1 MRTSPP
7 LLCSP
12 HHCILTSN
20 YYSQRLQNHLRKLL
34 PKNGNSEDKV
44 LVFALYKKE
53 AARVETLLKR
63 SYAVTALH
71 GDMSQVHPSPLQSIA
86 NTRLTHV
93 CSPHV

>member
-1 MRTSPP
+1 MRPP
-7 LLCSP
+7 SSLLCSP
-12 HHCILTSN
+12 HHCILIAN
-20 YYSQRLQNHLRKLL
+20 FYSQRLQNHLRKLL

-71 GDMSQVHPSPLQSIA
+71 GDMSQGHLSPPIHSEHRTNA
-86 NTRLTHV
+86 RL
-93 CSPHV
+93 